1 LIAKKYLI
9 KLIKDG
15 VKGWG
20 LKGETLVSP
29 YEGYFFPYIKQTK
42 TTKFNNI
49 GIEIECKKL
58 Y

>member
-1 LIAKKYLI
+1 MW
-9 KLIKDG
+9 G
-15 VKGWG
+15 V
-20 LKGETLVSP
+20 KGETLVSP

-42 TTKFNNI
+42 TKKCNNI